1 MFIATSFTIAKIW
14 ETQVSMD
21 TKVDKEHVVCVCM
34 FVCECVHTHTHMHTW
49 EYYSGIKE

>member
-1 MFIATSFTIAKIW
+1 MFIASFTIAKIW

-21 TKVDKEHVVCVCM
+21 TKVKNMWYVY
-34 FVCECVHTHTHMHTW
+34 THMHTW